1 MSTEYGDALAVLFSQ
16 NAPLLETMGEEERIS
31 FCEDIENLMRPA
43 FAAGMRG
50 EALYAHVNALMG
62 WEDEE

>member
-1 MSTEYGDALAVLFSQ
+1 MIIDG
-16 NAPLLETMGEEERIS
+16 
-31 FCEDIENLMRPA
+31 PA